1 MGNSGI
7 LGVVFLLEV
16 IKSKAGSDLHM
27 IILVILVVVLGL
39 MSIALPWWSKFNWY
53 LVAVLMVPAFAIGWY
68 VLSLNVEV
76 VLGYFLPPTDAFA
89 SAAEIMADD
98 APDGFFWRDTLWR
111 YGWLI
116 GAGYASCLF
125 VLSLFIKQR
134 FAKTAIA

>member
-1 MGNSGI
+1 MTT
-7 LGVVFLLEV
+7 LL
-16 IKSKAGSDLHM
+16 
-27 IILVILVVVLGL
+27 ILVVVLGL

-68 VLSLNVEV
+68 VLSFNVEV

-98 APDGFFWRDTLWR
+98 APDGFFWRDALWR

-116 GAGYASCLF
+116 GASYAICLLF
-125 VLSLFIKQR
+125 PSLFFKQR

>member
-1 MGNSGI
+1 MTT
-7 LGVVFLLEV
+7 LL
-16 IKSKAGSDLHM
+16 
-27 IILVILVVVLGL
+27 ILVVVLGL

-68 VLSLNVEV
+68 VLSFNVEV
-76 VLGYFLPPTDAFA
+76 VLGYFLPPADPFA
-89 SAAEIMADD
+89 SAAEIMSDD

>member
-1 MGNSGI
+1 MTT
-7 LGVVFLLEV
+7 LF
-16 IKSKAGSDLHM
+16 
-27 IILVILVVVLGL
+27 ILVVVLGL

-53 LVAVLMVPAFAIGWY
+53 LVAVLMVPAYVIGWY
-68 VLSLNVEV
+68 VLSFNVEV
-76 VLGYFLPPTDAFA
+76 VLGYFLPPADPFA

-98 APDGFFWRDTLWR
+98 APDGFFWRDILFS

-125 VLSLFIKQR
+125 VLSLFIKRQ